1 MIPFTGRCPVRQCV
15 PSKPNPV
22 GLKNFVMASPD
33 GLVLDFAIYV
43 GKGTV
48 NEEGMREFGLGGS
61 IIKKLVE
68 TLNRDRDTF
77 LFTDRYFTVVKIAE
91 HLVEKKRLSD
101 RNSDGQPDW
110 RCGTCNVTRP
120 GHESRRLRLQSTQ

>member
-1 MIPFTGRCPVRQCV
+1 MP
-15 PSKPNPV
+15 
-22 GLKNFVMASPD
+22 SPD

-48 NEEGMREFGLGGS
+48 NVEDMQEFGLGGS

-77 LFTDRYFTVVKIAE
+77 LFTDRYFTGVKIAE
-91 HLVEKKRLSD
+91 HLVEKSIF
-101 RNSDGQPDW
+101 
-110 RCGTCNVTRP
+110 RP
-120 GHESRRLRLQSTQ
+120 GTVMANRTGGVALVMSQARGHEARRLRLQSTQ